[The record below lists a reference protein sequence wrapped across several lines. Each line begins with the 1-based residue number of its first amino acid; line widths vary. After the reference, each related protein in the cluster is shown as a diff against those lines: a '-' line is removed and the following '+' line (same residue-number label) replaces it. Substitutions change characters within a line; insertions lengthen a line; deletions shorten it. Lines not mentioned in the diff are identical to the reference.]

1 MKNYLRCA
9 TSIDENVG
17 RLLDCLDNNDL
28 SQNTMVIYTADHGF
42 FLGNH
47 GWYDK
52 RFMYEESLRVPCLI
66 RYPNGVKPET
76 SDLIGL
82 NIDYAPTLLDYAN
95 VPIPSD
101 MQGHSLRNILSGT
114 RPTNWR
120 TSMYYRYWMHLAH
133 FNVPA
138 HYGIRTDRYK
148 LIHYYG
154 ESDGATGAIDRATPP
169 EWELFDLDK
178 DPTEME
184 NVYHNSEYAGIIPEL
199 KAELKK
205 LQTELY

>member
-1 MKNYLRCA
+1 MMYCNC
-9 TSIDENVG
+9 
-17 RLLDCLDNNDL
+17 
-28 SQNTMVIYTADHGF
+28 ADHGF
-42 FLGNH
+42 FLGDH

-52 RFMYEESLRVPCLI
+52 RFMYEESLRIPCLI
-66 RYPNGVKPET
+66 RYPNKVQVGT

-82 NIDYAPTLLDYAN
+82 NIDYASTFLDYAGIT
-95 VPIPSD
+95 IPSD
-101 MQGHSLRNILSGT
+101 MQGHSLRSILSGT

-138 HYGIRTDRYK
+138 HYGIRTARYK

-154 ESDGATGAIDRATPP
+154 EPDGATGGIDQETPP
-169 EWELFDLDK
+169 EWELFDLNK
-178 DPTEME
+178 DPKEME
-184 NVYHNSEYAGIIPEL
+184 NVYYSLEYAGIIPEL